1 MKRNI
6 ATISVGLLVTA
17 CGGSAN
23 VSTPP
28 VVASPPPP
36 PVSIWADV
44 TAAVD
49 AAPTADIHLVI
60 GDAQG
65 EIFSYEKGSLP
76 RNETHRLASAS
87 KLLTGITIVRMIE
100 AGTMSLGDNPQNYIT
115 WWTSDG
121 GDDRS
126 LITLEDLLSFK
137 SGFNYKPGLGGCV
150 NNGNISLEDCARDY
164 YDGDVASTPGDV
176 YYYGPAHLQVAAYMA
191 QIASGVSYV
200 DLFKAQVAT
209 PLNLSAATGFV
220 SPSLTNP
227 RASAGAQSTVADYSE
242 ILRALLAGELITDL
256 TTFTLDRTDNASFG
270 HRPKGIEDANVDWH
284 YGLGFW
290 RECEFAVWDNSCAN
304 HVVISSPGAFG
315 WNPWVDLEENYYG
328 LIAMDVPLTIDNGT
342 VDLEI
347 TLRPLIVAALAK
359 R

>member
-1 MKRNI
+1 MKQYI
-6 ATISVGLLVTA
+6 ATISVGLFVTA
-17 CGGSAN
+17 CGGSAS
-23 VSTPP
+23 VSAPP
-28 VVASPPPP
+28 VVVSPPP

-87 KLLTGITIVRMIE
+87 KLLTGITIVRLIE
-100 AGTMSLGDNPQNYIT
+100 AGTMSLGDNPQDYIP
-115 WWTSDG
+115 WWTSDA

-137 SGFNYKPGLGGCV
+137 SGFNYKPGFGGCV
-150 NNGNISLEDCARDY
+150 NNGNISLEDCAHDY
-164 YDGDVASTPGDV
+164 YDGGVASAPGDV

-191 QIASGVSYV
+191 QIASGTSYV
-200 DLFKAQVAT
+200 DLFQDQVT
-209 PLNLSAATGFV
+209 EPLSLSNATGFV

-256 TTFTLDRTDNASFG
+256 TTFAQDRTANASFG
-270 HRPKGIEDANVDWH
+270 HRPAGIENANVDWH

-290 RECEFAVWDNSCAN
+290 RECEHAIWDNSCAN

-328 LIAMDVPLTIDNGT
+328 LIAMDVPLAIDNGT
-342 VDLEI
+342 VELEI
-347 TLRPLIVAALAK
+347 ALRPLIVAALAK